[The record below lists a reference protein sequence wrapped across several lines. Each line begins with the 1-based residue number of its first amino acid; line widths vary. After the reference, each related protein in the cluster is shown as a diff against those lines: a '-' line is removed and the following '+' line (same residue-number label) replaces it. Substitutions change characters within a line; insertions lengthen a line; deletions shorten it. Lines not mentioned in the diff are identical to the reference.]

1 MKTVLAILKKVT
13 FAGFL
18 LYGYNFI
25 ATNFGLILPINVIT
39 LLLITVLCSPALL
52 ALFLFKIIVL

>member
-1 MKTVLAILKKVT
+1 MKNVLAILKKVT
-13 FAGFL
+13 FTGFL

-39 LLLITVLCSPALL
+39 LFLITVLGSPALL
-52 ALFLFKIIVL
+52 ALVLFKIIVL